1 MKSRTKVNLPMIG
14 RKANLVE
21 VKTGDEGSL
30 PGQFRGDTY
39 QVERPA
45 ASGGFR
51 LIGGWSSWAAGMRN
65 AGTLHRDA
73 KRNASSG
80 RPTRAKVS
88 MRGQGAESLVVVL
101 IARETGKE
109 RRGGLF
115 RAVFTMVNRLVSG
128 GTIA

>member
-1 MKSRTKVNLPMIG
+1 MIG
-14 RKANLVE
+14 RKANLDE
-21 VKTGDEGSL
+21 VKTGDEGSS
-30 PGQFRGDTY
+30 PGLFRGDTC

-51 LIGGWSSWAAGMRN
+51 LIGGWSSWEAGMWN
-65 AGTLHRDA
+65 AGTLYRDV

-115 RAVFTMVNRLVSG
+115 HAEFTIVNKLTLG
-128 GTIA
+128 GTIE